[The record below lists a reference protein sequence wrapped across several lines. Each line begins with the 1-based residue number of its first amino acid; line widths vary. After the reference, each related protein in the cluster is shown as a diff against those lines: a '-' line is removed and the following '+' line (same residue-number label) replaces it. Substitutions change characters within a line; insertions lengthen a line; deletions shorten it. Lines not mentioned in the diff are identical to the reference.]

1 MPFQGVSPSIQL
13 THLDG
18 DGSLHAGINVLSSQD
33 GQRCYVYVS
42 RIALAH
48 PTRARL
54 LATIHGYSG
63 SVPGAEGHSVVQDQC
78 LTSWVQAAEQHGW
91 VIVAPHF
98 DAALFNDDFQRLNPW
113 GTRADV
119 RLNQWC
125 EVLQSLLSGL
135 KTATMGLFGFSGG
148 GQFVHRYVAFH
159 PQRVHRAV
167 AAAAGW
173 YMWPDRG
180 LPYPLGIGPSATPDR
195 LTLDMRAVCTVPLLI
210 LVGADDVAPGLETEY
225 RGHDLIQLQGES
237 RKARACT
244 WVAVVQSLAAA
255 QGWPCRVEFAIIPD
269 TRHVLSNA
277 LRTAAEVFL
286 ATE

>member
-1 MPFQGVSPSIQL
+1 MQI
-13 THLDG
+13 THIDG
-18 DGSLHAGINVLSSQD
+18 DGSLHAGINVLSCSD

-42 RIALAH
+42 RLALAH
-48 PTRARL
+48 PARARL

-63 SVPGAEGHSVVQDQC
+63 SAPGAEGDAVVREQC
-78 LTSWVQAAEQHGW
+78 LTPWAQAAEQHGW

-98 DAALFNDDFQRLNPW
+98 AATQFDDDFQRLNPW

-125 EVLQSLLSGL
+125 EGLPSLPSLLSGL
-135 KTATMGLFGFSGG
+135 RTDPMGLFGFSGG

-159 PQRVHRAV
+159 PARVHRAV

-173 YMWPDRG
+173 YMWPDLS
-180 LPYPLGIGPSATPDR
+180 LPYPIGIGPSETPDR
-195 LTLDMRAVCTVPLLI
+195 LTPDIRAVCTVPLLI
-210 LVGADDVAPGLETEY
+210 LVGDNDVASGFETAY

-237 RKARACT
+237 RKARAYR
-244 WVAVVQSLAAA
+244 WVAAVQSLATA
-255 QGWPCRVEFAIIPD
+255 QEWPCRMEFAIIPN
-269 TRHVLSNA
+269 TGHVLSTA
-277 LRTAAEVFL
+277 LRTTAEVFL